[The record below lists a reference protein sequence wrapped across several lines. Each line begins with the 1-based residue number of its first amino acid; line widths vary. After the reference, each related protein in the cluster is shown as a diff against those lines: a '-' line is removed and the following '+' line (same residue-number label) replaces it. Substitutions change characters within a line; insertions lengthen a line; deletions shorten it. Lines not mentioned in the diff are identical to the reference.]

1 MKSEN
6 QFRNLILEIAA
17 KLYEEEGEADTQKR
31 RALTPADAKSFR
43 DRKEKSKAVKV
54 SDKFSGIKYINA
66 NIDSVLKDK
75 ALKIVNKIA
84 KERGD
89 EPKTASIEGMKDKV
103 LFKITFENTPS
114 LVGMVSPDPSDLP
127 GPGGRSLQDFTPPE
141 EGDPDDVNLAKNK
154 LKIDLKD
161 SQPAG
166 EQWRKDLM
174 RILFMASREASD
186 KAKSTN
192 KKSSDKVES
201 VELKKK
207 RSAEVGDMIELSI
220 KTKKLPAFV
229 STITPDGKV
238 SFEGSDW
245 ASPKLKAAI
254 EKYLE
259 FLKKSGKTRVPRKDK
274 AYSGGQRI
282 LPADA
287 GKFGKGKDGKD
298 VNFGNRKYGAEDPRF
313 SRGSDRPFDLT
324 NRPSSVAVKSTSRGK
339 PATMGSLE
347 EILRAK
353 PIIKVFS
360 TTQPN
365 VNDKGTIR
373 NLGGSTKLEDDSSI
387 STEVKR
393 MIMSFMED
401 LGMEVFSARP
411 VNQKMLQAIKDRVK
425 KAKGKNM
432 NESSAFE
439 DLMFDLL
446 LEANIKAAI
455 DKFKALEPTLGP
467 SLAGITSDEDYAYII
482 ATITELMP
490 KIAANKTARNQ
501 GLRLAMQ
508 TLDSSKPEDINNPGV
523 VGDKVPLDKLE
534 KDKEMQASSLGE
546 AYERIKRK

>member
-6 QFRNLILEIAA
+6 KFRNLILEIAA
-17 KLYEEEGEADTQKR
+17 KLYEEEGAADTEKR
-31 RALTPADAKSFR
+31 RTLTPADAKSFR
-43 DRKEKSKAVKV
+43 DRREKSRAVRV
-54 SDKFSGIKYINA
+54 PDKFSGIKYINA

-127 GPGGRSLQDFTPPE
+127 GAGGRSLQDFTPPE
-141 EGDPDDVNLAKNK
+141 EGDPDDVKLAKNK

-174 RILFMASREASD
+174 RILFMASREASA

-192 KKSSDKVES
+192 KKTSDKVDS

-207 RSAEVGDMIELSI
+207 RSPEVGDMIELNI
-220 KTKKLPAFV
+220 KTTKLPAFI

-274 AYSGGQRI
+274 AYTRD
-282 LPADA
+282 AD
-287 GKFGKGKDGKD
+287 KLSYNIDD
-298 VNFGNRKYGAEDPRF
+298 PKY
-313 SRGSDRPFDLT
+313 SKSSDRPLDLT

-360 TTQPN
+360 TTQPR
-365 VNDKGTIR
+365 VDDKGNIG
-373 NLGGSTKLEDDSSI
+373 NKGSSTKLEDDTSI
-387 STEVKR
+387 SAEVKR

-401 LGMEVFSARP
+401 LGMEIFSARP
-411 VNQKMLQAIKDRVK
+411 VNQKMLQAIKDKVK

-439 DLMFDLL
+439 DLMFDLI

-455 DKFKALEPTLGP
+455 DRFKALEPTLGS
-467 SLAGITSDEDYAYII
+467 SLKGITSDEDYAYII

-501 GLRLAMQ
+501 GLRLAMK
-508 TLDSSKPEDINNPGV
+508 TLDSSKPQDINQPGV
-523 VGDKVPLDKLE
+523 IGDKVPLDKLE
-534 KDKEMQASSLGE
+534 KDKEIQASSLGE
-546 AYERIKRK
+546 AYERIKKK